1 MTSAWPFQHPPGL
14 LAEWLDLLIL
24 VLNHAL
30 QGMQIGRGKANMA
43 VSVHLSLI
51 LIIQI

>member
-24 VLNHAL
+24 VLNHAP

-43 VSVHLSLI
+43 VSVHLSLT
-51 LIIQI
+51 LIIPI